1 MTGFV
6 PVMWAVW
13 GAFVLFVL
21 ILKLYISRLSKYEDD
36 QLILDEAFSHVKA
49 EQAAIMAKVHR
60 IQPVNRAVLV
70 LTGVMTLVVIGYY
83 VLDVIN
89 QFK

>member
-6 PVMWAVW
+6 PVMWTVW

-21 ILKLYISRLSKYEDD
+21 VLKMYTNRLVKYEDD

-60 IQPVNRAVLV
+60 IQPINRVVLA

>member
-1 MTGFV
+1 
-6 PVMWAVW
+6 MWTVW

-21 ILKLYISRLSKYEDD
+21 VLKIYTNRLSKYEDD

-49 EQAAIMAKVHR
+49 EQAAIMEKVHK
-60 IQPVNRAVLV
+60 IQPVQRTVLV
-70 LTGVMTLVVIGYY
+70 LTGAMTLVVVGYY

>member
-6 PVMWAVW
+6 PAMWAVW
-13 GAFVLFVL
+13 GAFVLLVL
-21 ILKLYISRLSKYEDD
+21 VLKLYTNRLSKYEDD

-49 EQAAIMAKVHR
+49 EQAAIMEKVHR
-60 IQPVNRAVLV
+60 IQPVNRAVLI
-70 LTGVMTLVVIGYY
+70 LTGAMTLVVVGYY
-83 VLDVIN
+83 VMEVIN

>member
-13 GAFVLFVL
+13 GVFVLLMLVL
-21 ILKLYISRLSKYEDD
+21 KIYTNRLSKYEDD

-49 EQAAIMAKVHR
+49 EQAAIMAKVHQ
-60 IQPVNRAVLV
+60 IQPVRRAVLA
-70 LTGVMTLVVIGYY
+70 LTGAMTLVVVGYY
-83 VLDVIN
+83 VMDVIN